1 MGMRETSFKV
11 DDLLSIKSDEGK
23 YVTVLVRTVGAV
35 SQEIYSVTFQNMQT
49 GDMFSRQYLYESGE

>member
-1 MGMRETSFKV
+1 MRETSFKV
-11 DDLLSIKSDEGK
+11 DDLVSIKGDDGR
-23 YVTVLVRTVGAV
+23 YVTVLVRTVEAV